1 MENQK
6 QFPSIQMIPEE
17 RISSI
22 ESSLNEVLLD
32 LKNINPGNDSPD
44 IDRLTPKEVMKIL
57 KIGRWKFD
65 QLIADN
71 ELEYVRKKRK
81 IYVLKSSIS
90 KYFEA

>member
-6 QFPSIQMIPEE
+6 HFPSIQMIPEE
-17 RISSI
+17 RIQSI
-22 ESSLNEVLLD
+22 ESSLKEVLLA
-32 LKNINPGNDSPD
+32 LKNIKPGNDSPD
-44 IDRLTPKEVMKIL
+44 MLTPKEVMKIL

-81 IYVLKSSIS
+81 IYIS
-90 KYFEA
+90 PKAITQYFEAE